1 MAKQLCDT
9 MPWLV
14 TVHCAAHRLALVCKT
29 ASETTPYM
37 KTFRD
42 HLQQL
47 HLYFSNSANITAVLK
62 AAATALGIC
71 DLKVKVK
78 QTLTFSPGELEITD
92 IYI

>member
-14 TVHCAAHRLALVCKT
+14 TVHCAAHHLALVCKT
-29 ASETTPYM
+29 ASEKTPYM

-47 HLYFSNSANITAVLK
+47 HLYFSNSANRTAVLK
-62 AAATALGIC
+62 AAATTLGIS

-78 QTLTFSPGELEITD
+78 QTFTFPPGELEI